1 MGTGIRVD
9 RERVPEVADHFAR
22 LFRQKMRGPCAS
34 RVEPVCGVRQSLSSF
49 FSPSSLRTRRCILCV
64 SRELAHLYGIPLGF
78 PIALLSS
85 QSRDFTK
92 GWLCLRGALTLT
104 HFLVGPAVGWPSSG
118 CSIKKKKKRQI
129 WIILP
134 EMVFQIQGHSSG
146 WRRGVSVRSSMVANL
161 ASGLDLAFLN
171 SHKLA
176 AQ

>member
-22 LFRQKMRGPCAS
+22 LFRQEMRGPCAS
-34 RVEPVCGVRQSLSSF
+34 RVEPVCGVRHSLSSF

-85 QSRDFTK
+85 QSRDLPN
-92 GWLCLRGALTLT
+92 GGCVSVALSHSLI

-118 CSIKKKKKRQI
+118 TTACSM
-129 WIILP
+129 WIMLP
-134 EMVFQIQGHSSG
+134 DMVFQIHGPSSG
-146 WRRGVSVRSSMVANL
+146 WRRRVSVPSRKFGFWSCLQPNEKSPTIETA
-161 ASGLDLAFLN
+161 
-171 SHKLA
+171 
-176 AQ
+176 